1 MLYLFYPGIWKTQHL
16 VSSEL
21 RLLLLIS
28 IKSDMYMEEGNM
40 THLRA

>member
-1 MLYLFYPGIWKTQHL
+1 MLYLFYPGIW
-16 VSSEL
+16 SSEL